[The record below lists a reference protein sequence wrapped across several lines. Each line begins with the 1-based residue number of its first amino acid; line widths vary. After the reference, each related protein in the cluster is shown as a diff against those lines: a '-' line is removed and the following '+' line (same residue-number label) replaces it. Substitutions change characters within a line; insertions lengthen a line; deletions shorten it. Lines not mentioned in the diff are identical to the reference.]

1 MHAFRSA
8 NASKDA
14 KVRLDIRE
22 GGERII
28 ATRRLAARA
37 PVSEKELR
45 DIVKVDLVSLLNT
58 TNLES
63 ACDLENA
70 PHVRKSILNYGFPD
84 LSWRTLDEV
93 EISDIAGEVETALSE
108 FEPRLDRKS
117 IKARRDLD
125 AKAEDL
131 RLRFVIKADLRA
143 QPVNLQVEFVAEV
156 EVDSGKIKIDRL

>member
-1 MHAFRSA
+1 M
-8 NASKDA
+8 
-14 KVRLDIRE
+14 
-22 GGERII
+22 
-28 ATRRLAARA
+28 
-37 PVSEKELR
+37 
-45 DIVKVDLVSLLNT
+45 
-58 TNLES
+58 
-63 ACDLENA
+63 
-70 PHVRKSILNYGFPD
+70 RKSILNYGFPD